1 MGVYPMH
8 IKFRVVEEHN
18 FRLHKVK
25 MSLMDNNHS
34 MDSNLS
40 MVNSHTFLLN
50 QAHICNSPLMANHSM
65 VNSHIILLSQHP
77 RHICS
82 NQLMVSLNTDNNHII
97 LPNQCQCKDNI
108 HHNNNNN
115 IREMTHQ

>member
-1 MGVYPMH
+1 MG
-8 IKFRVVEEHN
+8 VVEEHN

-25 MSLMDNNHS
+25 MSLMD
-34 MDSNLS
+34 SNLS
-40 MVNSHTFLLN
+40 MVNSHSFLLN
-50 QAHICNSPLMANHSM
+50 QAHICNSPLMANRSM

-77 RHICS
+77 RHMCS

-115 IREMTHQ
+115 IQEMTHQ